1 MSVVQPDLC
10 HCGGIFEARKIAAMA
25 ETYYMQVA
33 PHNPLGPI
41 SLAACLQLDACIPNL
56 LAQEHPAMPNRQD
69 LGVGI
74 LKKPFM
80 IESDGCIRVPTG
92 DGLGIEVDEQ
102 AMAKLVSDGHW
113 DTPHLFFEDGSVADW

>member
-1 MSVVQPDLC
+1 
-10 HCGGIFEARKIAAMA
+10 
-25 ETYYMQVA
+25 
-33 PHNPLGPI
+33 
-41 SLAACLQLDACIPNL
+41 
-56 LAQEHPAMPNRQD
+56 MPNRQD